1 VLRVLWRIP
10 IPTYHRRMEE
20 PSFLYLVS
28 PLLVVVGILGLFSLS
43 SASCSLPGQWQ
54 CLLRSRSLRSITCP
68 VQTGFGSL
76 WALLGSFGW
85 RFSSTRSLIVREFGD
100 AASPLPLR
108 GGSTQLLPLEK
119 AQAATDPARSVTV
132 VTDTHPKLCENY
144 SVGRGLMLELGRSR

>member
-1 VLRVLWRIP
+1 
-10 IPTYHRRMEE
+10 
-20 PSFLYLVS
+20 
-28 PLLVVVGILGLFSLS
+28 
-43 SASCSLPGQWQ
+43 
-54 CLLRSRSLRSITCP
+54 
-68 VQTGFGSL
+68 
-76 WALLGSFGW
+76 
-85 RFSSTRSLIVREFGD
+85 LIVREFGD